1 MKRFVALI
9 VALIVV
15 LGMTTVVFAEEPF
28 HDISYEKALVKAG
41 AEKKIVMIDFFTTW
55 CGPCKKLD
63 KTTWKDEKVQAWL
76 ESKTVAL
83 KIDAEKERDLAKQFK
98 VRAYPTM
105 VFIKPD
111 GSLIASMIGYK
122 DPTAFLATAGDRI
135 KGITKLT
142 KAEAEF
148 KKDPENLASRKAY
161 ADALMAAE
169 KYPEA
174 LQQYIWLWNNGLS
187 VSKNYVGVRA
197 SFLLGSISQ
206 LAKRYPPAGE
216 QLKAWLEAVE
226 ARFKNGTATV
236 QDAVDLA
243 SLAREENVPKAH
255 LFKIY
260 DEYRALPNAKP
271 EVTARLRTQLRS
283 AFFEDRRYKEYL
295 ESYKGSALDDVTSA
309 IRTMMSMSKNV
320 PLDMKG
326 TEREELQR
334 ELNARSVA
342 TSLRW
347 GLEVYEAF
355 LGADQPDDA
364 TSIAHLLIEIAPE
377 KSTISA
383 LKKAAQRAGKPEATK
398 GLSLPEK
405 AGG

>member
-15 LGMTTVVFAEEPF
+15 LGMATVSFAEEPF
-28 HDISYEKALVKAG
+28 HDISYEKALAKAG
-41 AEKKIVMIDFFTTW
+41 AEEKIVMIDFFTTW

-122 DPTAFLATAGDRI
+122 DPAAFLSIAGDRI
-135 KGITKLT
+135 QGITKLT
-142 KAEAEF
+142 ETEAKF
-148 KKDPENLASRKAY
+148 KKNPEDLTSRKAY

-169 KYPEA
+169 KFPEA
-174 LQQYIWLWNNGLS
+174 LQQYTWLWNNGLS
-187 VSKNYVGVRA
+187 VSKSYVGVRG
-197 SFLLGSISQ
+197 SFLLSKISA

-216 QLKAWLEAVE
+216 QLKAWFEAVE
-226 ARFKNGTATV
+226 ARFKNGTASV
-236 QDAVDLA
+236 QDASDLT
-243 SLAREENVPKAH
+243 SLARYGKVPKAY
-255 LFKIY
+255 LLKIY
-260 DEYRALPNAKP
+260 DEYRALPNAKSK
-271 EVTARLRTQLRS
+271 VTARLRSRLRS

-295 ESYKGSALDDVTSA
+295 ETYKGSALDDVTSE
-309 IRTMMSMSKNV
+309 IRTMMEISKKV
-320 PLDMKG
+320 PLDTKS
-326 TEREELQR
+326 TDREELQR
-334 ELNARSVA
+334 ELDARSLA
-342 TSLRW
+342 MSLRR

-355 LGADQPDDA
+355 LGADQPADA

-377 KSTISA
+377 QSTIAA
-383 LKKAAQRAGKPEATK
+383 LKKAAQRAGKPDATK